1 MILSISTCAN
11 KRDLVANAGKID
23 KVETTEKKEAS
34 STSKAPETPTKVAYT
49 TTLKD
54 GSKQVINTEYKQ
66 KFIKTYATASVPPK
80 GTVGLGTIK
89 GKIGEV
95 KPEKFMTITK

>member
-1 MILSISTCAN
+1 MCFLAVSA
-11 KRDLVANAGKID
+11 AKID
-23 KVETTEKKEAS
+23 RVETTEKKDDATS
-34 STSKAPETPTKVAYT
+34 SSSKPAQTPTKVAYT

-89 GKIGEV
+89 GKVGEV
-95 KPEKFMTITK
+95 RPEKFMTITK